1 MILNDT
7 EIWSL
12 SRLGL
17 LLYLREHLDE
27 AAAIFRGL
35 LHLQPR
41 LPYSWYVLG
50 LIRRDQGDASEAAQ
64 ALKHALSCD
73 AEFWAARVVLAE
85 LFYQNGRPSEAQK
98 ILKPVLSARPSED
111 ASADAAIRRG
121 RALWGCWRR
130 SARPQIT

>member
-12 SRLGL
+12 SKLGFV
-17 LLYLREHLDE
+17 LYMREHHEE

-50 LIRRDQGDASEAAQ
+50 LIRRDQGDAGEAAQ

-85 LFYQNGRPSEAQK
+85 LFYQNGRPGEALT
-98 ILKPVLSARPSED
+98 ILKPILGARRTQD
-111 ASADAAIRRG
+111 ATRDAAIRRG
-121 RALWGCWRR
+121 RALWKCWQRGGR
-130 SARPQIT
+130 LRAK

>member
-12 SRLGL
+12 SKLGFV
-17 LLYLREHLDE
+17 LYMREHHEE

-50 LIRRDQGDASEAAQ
+50 LIRRDQGDAGEAAQ

-85 LFYQNGRPSEAQK
+85 LFYQNGRPGEAQA
-98 ILKPVLSARPSED
+98 ILKPILGARISQD
-111 ASADAAIRRG
+111 ATRDAAIRRG
-121 RALWGCWRR
+121 RALWKCWQQN
-130 SARPQIT
+130 ARTLVK

>member
-17 LLYLREHLDE
+17 LLFEREHFDE
-27 AAAIFRGL
+27 AAAIFGGL

-50 LIRRDQGDASEAAQ
+50 LIRREQGDVGEAAQ
-64 ALKHALSCD
+64 ALKNALSCD

-85 LFYQNGRPSEAQK
+85 LFYQNGRGAEAQK
-98 ILKPVLSARPSED
+98 ILKPVLGAR
-111 ASADAAIRRG
+111 AFADAPAVDAIRRG
-121 RALWGCWRR
+121 RALWRCWQGAGRVL
-130 SARPQIT
+130 SK

>member
-12 SRLGL
+12 SRLGF
-17 LLYLREHLDE
+17 LLYRREHFDE
-27 AAAIFRGL
+27 AGAIFYGL

-41 LPYSWYVLG
+41 LPYGWYVLG

-64 ALKHALSCD
+64 ALQHALSCD

-85 LFYQNGRPSEAQK
+85 LYYQNGRPSEAQK
-98 ILKPVLSARPSED
+98 ILKPILSARPSED
-111 ASADAAIRRG
+111 LAATAAIRRG
-121 RALWGCWRR
+121 RVLWGCWQR
-130 SARPQIT
+130 SARMLLK